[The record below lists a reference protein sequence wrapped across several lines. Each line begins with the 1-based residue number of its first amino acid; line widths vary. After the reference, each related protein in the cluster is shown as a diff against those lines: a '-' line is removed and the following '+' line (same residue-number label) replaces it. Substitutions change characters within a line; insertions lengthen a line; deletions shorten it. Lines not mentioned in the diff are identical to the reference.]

1 MLFTTS
7 SEKLPTR
14 PPCANSVCHLLCSS
28 TTDLHNEKVCE
39 GLEAS
44 LSRHITPPT
53 PLRHLPWRI
62 CCPQAWVWALSRRA
76 QGRRD
81 NVVVVG
87 QRGSQIC
94 NEVLVGVVDE
104 CKRWVTECERS
115 YWGRSPKPVRAVA
128 ARGECWGGLGEV
140 SLQRR
145 RFCFEID
152 VEKSWGALN
161 LVLGSRTLD

>member
-7 SEKLPTR
+7 SKKLPR
-14 PPCANSVCHLLCSS
+14 RFPCTKQSWHLLYFS
-28 TTDLHNEKVCE
+28 TNDLRKKKVCE

-44 LSRHITPPT
+44 LSRHITPPP

-76 QGRRD
+76 QGRMD
-81 NVVVVG
+81 NAVVVG
-87 QRGSQIC
+87 RRGSQIC

-128 ARGECWGGLGEV
+128 ARGECWGRPRGSFASTRKVL
-140 SLQRR
+140 RR
-145 RFCFEID
+145 VRCRNELRC
-152 VEKSWGALN
+152 S
-161 LVLGSRTLD
+161 